1 MARQSG
7 PAAFTTHRVAL
18 AADGYCAAE
27 EENLMTSVRRC
38 IGRAQLV
45 MLTAVL
51 GSACGGA
58 ATIGPGAPNATAAAD
73 QARTFATYATPNGWG
88 NYGEQFTTFC
98 QQKFGF
104 DCNRPERSQ
113 AEDILSAEEV
123 QKFDAEKYNP
133 GAILADVGI
142 LFIPQAEQ
150 VHVLADFEPPNT
162 SLLPD
167 GLHGPGWVSTFVGVP
182 AFLVNVSFL
191 EAHGLPVPHSWADLL
206 NPAYAHLVG
215 LSKVGVSGSGT
226 FSFVA
231 MNLAAGGT
239 LDNWEPGIAYA
250 RALVPNLTSAASIDT
265 FEKGEVPISVR
276 FDFNHGSWMQTLRD
290 HGTNAQIIIPTDG
303 SVYGA
308 STLMMNRYDVA
319 HQDFGKMFM
328 EWVLTDEAQ
337 AIFAKFGARPIRS
350 VVGAN
355 LLVVPDEAR
364 VNWLPDADY
373 ANVQT
378 IDYLSIDPGEII
390 DIWEN
395 RVLGGG

>member
-1 MARQSG
+1 M
-7 PAAFTTHRVAL
+7 TTVRRSLQRAMFVLVVAL
-18 AADGYCAAE
+18 VGA
-27 EENLMTSVRRC
+27 
-38 IGRAQLV
+38 
-45 MLTAVL
+45 
-51 GSACGGA
+51 ACGGA
-58 ATIGPGAPNATAAAD
+58 ATIGASAPDATAAAT
-73 QARTFATYATPNGWG
+73 QAQTFATYATPNGWG

-98 QQKFGF
+98 QEKFGF

-123 QKFDAEKYNP
+123 QKFDAEKNNP

-142 LFIPQAEQ
+142 SFIPQAEA
-150 VHVLADFEPPNT
+150 VHTLADYQPPNA

-167 GLHGPGWVSTFVGVP
+167 NLHGPGWVATFVGVP
-182 AFLVNVSFL
+182 AILVNVSFM

-206 NPAYAHLVG
+206 TPAYAHMVG

-239 LDNWEPGIAYA
+239 LDDWAPGIAYA
-250 RALVPNLTSAASIDT
+250 KQLVPNLTSSASIET
-265 FEKGEVPISVR
+265 FEKGDVPISVR
-276 FDFNHGSWMQTLRD
+276 FDFNHGSWMQKLTED
-290 HGTNAQIIIPTDG
+290 GINAQIIIPTEG

-350 VVGAN
+350 VVGDDP
-355 LLVVPDEAR
+355 LVVPDEAR
-364 VNWLPDADY
+364 ANWLPDADY
-373 ANVQT
+373 ANVQNV
-378 IDYLSIDPGEII
+378 DGSKIDPSAIT

-395 RVLGGG
+395 QVLGGG

>member
-1 MARQSG
+1 M
-7 PAAFTTHRVAL
+7 
-18 AADGYCAAE
+18 
-27 EENLMTSVRRC
+27 SVRRPLR
-38 IGRAQLV
+38 GAVLV
-45 MLTAVL
+45 MLVGL
-51 GSACGGA
+51 VGMACGGA
-58 ATIGPGAPNATAAAD
+58 ATIGPGAPNVTAAAD

-98 QQKFGF
+98 QEKFGF

-123 QKFDAEKYNP
+123 QKFDAEKNNP

-150 VHVLADFEPPNT
+150 VHALADYEPPNVD
-162 SLLPD
+162 LLPD
-167 GLHGPGWVSTFVGVP
+167 GMHGPGWVSTFVGVP
-182 AFLVNVSFL
+182 ALLVNVGFL
-191 EAHGLPVPHSWADLL
+191 ESHGLPVPHSWADLL
-206 NPAYAHLVG
+206 NPAYAHMVG
-215 LSKVGVSGSGT
+215 LSRVGVSGSGT
-226 FSFVA
+226 YSFVA

-239 LDNWEPGIAYA
+239 LDDWAPGIAYA
-250 RALVPNLTSAASIDT
+250 RALVPNLTSGASIET

-276 FDFNHGSWMQTLRD
+276 FDFNHGSWMQTLHD
-290 HGTNAQIIIPTDG
+290 HGINAQIIIPTDG

-308 STLMMNRYDVA
+308 STLMMNSYDVA

-350 VVGAN
+350 VVGDN
-355 LLVVPDEAR
+355 PLVVPNDAR
-364 VNWLPDADY
+364 ANWLPDADY
-373 ANVQT
+373 AAVQSV
-378 IDYLSIDPGEII
+378 DSSRLDPNEII

-395 RVLGGG
+395 QVLGGG

>member
-1 MARQSG
+1 MR
-7 PAAFTTHRVAL
+7 F
-18 AADGYCAAE
+18 
-27 EENLMTSVRRC
+27 VRRPM
-38 IGRAQLV
+38 RRVLLV
-45 MLTAVL
+45 MLVGLVGTAC
-51 GSACGGA
+51 AGA
-58 ATIGPGAPNATAAAD
+58 ATIGPGAPNTTAAAD

-123 QKFDAEKYNP
+123 QKFDAEKNNP
-133 GAILADVGI
+133 GAIVADVGI
-142 LFIPQAEQ
+142 LFVPQALQ
-150 VHVLADFEPPNT
+150 VHTLADFEPPNAG
-162 SLLPD
+162 LLPD
-167 GLHGPGWVSTFVGVP
+167 GLHGPGWVSTFVGAP
-182 AFLVNVSFL
+182 ALLVNISFL
-191 EAHGLPVPHSWADLL
+191 ESHGLPVPHSWADLL
-206 NPAYAHLVG
+206 NPLYAKMVG

-239 LDNWEPGIAYA
+239 LDDWAPGIAYA
-250 RALVPNLTSAASIDT
+250 RALVPNLTSSASLET

-290 HGTNAQIIIPTDG
+290 HGINAQIIIPSEG

-337 AIFAKFGARPIRS
+337 AIFGKFGARPIRS
-350 VVGAN
+350 VVGDN
-355 LLVVPDEAR
+355 LLAVPDEAR
-364 VNWLPDADY
+364 ANWLPDADY
-373 ANVQT
+373 ANVRT
-378 IDYLSIDPGEII
+378 VDYSQLDPSKIV

-395 RVLGGG
+395 QVLGGS

>member
-1 MARQSG
+1 MNSG
-7 PAAFTTHRVAL
+7 RHPLRCAPFVLAVAL
-18 AADGYCAAE
+18 VAA
-27 EENLMTSVRRC
+27 
-38 IGRAQLV
+38 
-45 MLTAVL
+45 
-51 GSACGGA
+51 ACGGPGS
-58 ATIGPGAPNATAAAD
+58 IGPGAPNPSAAAD
-73 QARTFATYATPNGWG
+73 QAKSFATYATSNGWG

-98 QQKFGF
+98 QEKFGF

-123 QKFDAEKYNP
+123 QKFDAEKNNP

-150 VHVLADFEPPNT
+150 VHTLADYEPPNADV
-162 SLLPD
+162 LPD
-167 GLHGPGWVSTFVGVP
+167 NLHGPGWVTTFVGVP
-182 AFLVNVSFL
+182 AILVNVSFM
-191 EAHGLPVPHSWADLL
+191 ESHGLPVPHSWADLL
-206 NPAYAHLVG
+206 NPAYAKMVG

-239 LDNWEPGIAYA
+239 LDNWDPGIAYA
-250 RALVPNLTSAASIDT
+250 RALVPNLTSGASLET
-265 FEKGEVPISVR
+265 FERGETPISVR
-276 FDFNHGSWMQTLRD
+276 FDFNHGSWMQQLAD
-290 HGTNAQIIIPTDG
+290 DGVNAQIIIPSEG

-337 AIFAKFGARPIRS
+337 AIFARFGARPIRS
-350 VVGAN
+350 VVGDN
-355 LLVVPDEAR
+355 PMVVPQDAR
-364 VNWLPDADY
+364 ANWLPNEDY
-373 ANVQT
+373 ARVQN
-378 IDYLSIDPGEII
+378 IDATKLDPSAIT

-395 RVLGGG
+395 QVLGGG

>member
-1 MARQSG
+1 VSVGLPWRRALVVVL
-7 PAAFTTHRVAL
+7 VAL
-18 AADGYCAAE
+18 VA
-27 EENLMTSVRRC
+27 
-38 IGRAQLV
+38 
-45 MLTAVL
+45 
-51 GSACGGA
+51 ACGGPG
-58 ATIGPGAPNATAAAD
+58 TIGAGAPNQTAAAD

-123 QKFDAEKYNP
+123 QKFDAEKNNP

-142 LFIPQAEQ
+142 LFIPQAQQ
-150 VHVLADFEPPNT
+150 VHALADYQPPNVN
-162 SLLPD
+162 LLPD
-167 GLHGPGWVSTFVGVP
+167 GLHGPGWVATFVGVP
-182 AFLVNVSFL
+182 AILVNVGFL
-191 EAHGLPVPHSWADLL
+191 ESHGLPVPHSWADLL
-206 NPAYAHLVG
+206 NPAYAKMVG

-239 LDNWEPGIAYA
+239 LDNWAPGIAYA
-250 RALVPNLTSAASIDT
+250 RQLVPNLTQSASIET
-265 FEKGEVPISVR
+265 FEKGETPISVR
-276 FDFNHGSWMQTLRD
+276 FDFNHGSWLQTLAE
-290 HGTNAQIIIPTDG
+290 HGTNAQIIIPSEG

-308 STLMMNRYDVA
+308 STLMLNRYDTA

-350 VVGAN
+350 VVGDN
-355 LLVVPDEAR
+355 RLIVPDAAR
-364 VNWLPDADY
+364 ANWLPDADY

-378 IDYLSIDPGEII
+378 IDYTKIDPNAIT

-395 RVLGGG
+395 QVLGGS